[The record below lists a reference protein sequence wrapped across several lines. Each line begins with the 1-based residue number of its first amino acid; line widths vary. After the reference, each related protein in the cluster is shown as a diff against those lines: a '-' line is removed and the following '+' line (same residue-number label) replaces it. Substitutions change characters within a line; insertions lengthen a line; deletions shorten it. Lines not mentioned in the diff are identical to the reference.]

1 MPANAS
7 INCPLPGVINLFLS
21 PRVKFQ
27 ATSGYARAYFEHKLT
42 ILEDSAPG
50 DLKNFLLA
58 GKFANR
64 FYTVIDV
71 PNGDP

>member
-1 MPANAS
+1 MLVRFDLLIFGELIKPFTLIS
-7 INCPLPGVINLFLS
+7 LS
-21 PRVKFQ
+21 R
-27 ATSGYARAYFEHKLT
+27 YARAYFEHKLT

-64 FYTVIDV
+64 FDTVIDV